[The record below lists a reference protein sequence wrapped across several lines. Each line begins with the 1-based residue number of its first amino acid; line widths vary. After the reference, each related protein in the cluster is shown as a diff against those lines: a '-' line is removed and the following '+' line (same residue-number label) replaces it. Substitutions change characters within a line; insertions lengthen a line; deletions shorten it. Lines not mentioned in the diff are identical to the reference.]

1 MNGLLLL
8 ASRSMLLQ
16 LMPLRSSLPLTFE
29 YCVPQWLHIQIWDR
43 FLEFFF
49 LLLGF
54 IGYWRWAFGVPRNW

>member
-29 YCVPQWLHIQIWDR
+29 YCVPQWLHIQIWDK
-43 FLEFFF
+43 FLEFCLFIARF
-49 LLLGF
+49 YWLLEVG
-54 IGYWRWAFGVPRNW
+54 IWCT